1 MNQIEKEVFSRTHVV
16 FNKLKKYGF
25 KEKGETYIFSKS
37 FMDDAFEVIVT
48 VDKEGKISS
57 KVIDN
62 DLKEEYTNI
71 YNKAL
76 NGSYVAQVKDNYI
89 EILSDIK
96 DKCFEKDEFIY
107 PQSKRINDY
116 LFKTF
121 KLKPYY
127 PLKKHPY
134 YAYYSMNVNDRKPM
148 ALIMNGKDDEYEAI
162 EIKADKETVEQLK
175 DQKGFNEAEHLDPD
189 GYISVKMDE
198 QTDDEI
204 IFSLLDRAYELS
216 EKSNS
221 WLVPANPKYYD
232 VIAAFNRSEVIDWK
246 QSAAVKEGDFVYL
259 YLGQPYS
266 CVMYKCLVIETNI
279 PYEYSDENLRISRL
293 MKIQLLKKYQRGEI
307 SFAYLNSLGIRAIRS
322 QRRISKQVSDK
333 LK

>member
-1 MNQIEKEVFSRTHVV
+1 MNVIEREIFKRTHVD
-16 FNKLKKYGF
+16 FKKLKKYGF
-25 KEKGETYIFSKS
+25 KESDAFFTYRTS
-37 FMDDAFEVIVT
+37 FMDDSFEVIVN
-48 VDKEGKISS
+48 VDSEGNLIS

-71 YNKAL
+71 YNRAL
-76 NGSYVAQVKDNYI
+76 DGSYVAQVKENYI
-89 EILSDIK
+89 EILNDIK
-96 DKCFEKDEFIY
+96 ENCFVKDEFIY
-107 PQSKRINDY
+107 SQSKRINDY
-116 LFKTF
+116 LFKTY

-127 PLKKHPY
+127 PLKKHLH
-134 YAYYSMNVNDRKPM
+134 YAYYSQSNDRKPM
-148 ALIMNGKDDEYEAI
+148 AMIMNGRDDEYEAI
-162 EIKADKETVEQLK
+162 EIKADSETIAQLK
-175 DQKGFNEAEHLDPD
+175 EQEGFKESEHLDSD
-189 GYISVKMDE
+189 SYISIVMD
-198 QTDDEI
+198 DKLPDEI

-232 VIAAFNRSEVIDWK
+232 VIGAFNRSEVIDWK
-246 QSAAVKEGDFVYL
+246 QSAAVKEGDYIYL

-266 CVMYKCLVIETNI
+266 CVMYKCLVLETDI
-279 PYEYSDENLRISRL
+279 PYEYSDENLRINRL

-322 QRRISKQVSDK
+322 QRRISKAVSDK